1 MAVTT
6 KTLYD
11 TDFAEWAKE
20 TAELV
25 RAGRLNEVDL
35 EHVAEEIEDLAKSDR
50 RAAASQ
56 MRRLMLHVI
65 KQQVQPE
72 RDCASWQAS
81 VANAQ
86 LELKDILAD
95 SPSLRRVLAENL
107 EKLYSDAML
116 LASKE
121 TGISPVPMP
130 QACPFTLEELL
141 SR

>member
-20 TAELV
+20 TAALV

-35 EHVAEEIEDLAKSDR
+35 EHVAEEIEDLAKGDR

-56 MRRLMLHVI
+56 MRRLMLHLI
-65 KQQVQPE
+65 KQRVQPE
-72 RDCASWQAS
+72 RDSDSWQAS
-81 VANAQ
+81 VASAQ
-86 LELKDILAD
+86 LELEDILAD
-95 SPSLRRVLAENL
+95 SPSLRRFLADNL
-107 EKLYSDAML
+107 EKLYNDAML

-121 TGISPVPMP
+121 TGILVLPLPKE
-130 QACPFTLEELL
+130 CPFTLDELL
-141 SR
+141 SK